1 MIMFGLKKFL
11 FRSGAPEH
19 LPEDVRAGLE
29 TWRDASAPSL
39 EGPHFHTRYVV
50 VDVATSGTDPEADQ
64 LLGIAT
70 SSVHQS
76 AILPADALYIDFAE
90 DNQAG
95 GMVERQLL
103 AFLQHA
109 AKAPLVTYHVPFVG
123 GFLQR
128 ACKER
133 LGVDFQPQWIDL
145 AWLLPSM
152 FPEKNSKVMPLDQW
166 IEAFGLEVGS
176 GRRNAMENSLL
187 LARIFQML
195 LIRASS
201 KEIES
206 AAKLIGE
213 SRASSFLRRI
223 N

>member
-19 LPEDVRAGLE
+19 LPEDVRAGLDA
-29 TWRDASAPSL
+29 WREVAAPSL

-50 VDVATSGTDPEADQ
+50 VDVATSGTNPEADQ

-76 AILPADALYIDFAE
+76 AILPGDALYIDFAGDGE
-90 DNQAG
+90 AG
-95 GMVERQLL
+95 GTVERQLL
-103 AFLQHA
+103 AFLQYA

-128 ACKER
+128 AFKER

-166 IEAFGLEVGS
+166 IESFGLDVGS
-176 GRRNAMENSLL
+176 GRRDAMENSLL

>member
-1 MIMFGLKKFL
+1 MIMFGIKKFL

-19 LPEDVRAGLE
+19 LPEAVRTGLE
-29 TWRDASAPSL
+29 AWHELAAPSL

-50 VDVATSGTDPEADQ
+50 VDVATSGTDPETDQ

-76 AILPADALYIDFAE
+76 AIMPDDALYVDFAASGDE
-90 DNQAG
+90 G
-95 GMVERQLL
+95 GAVERQLL

-133 LGVDFQPQWIDL
+133 LGVDLQPQWIDM

-152 FPEKNSKVMPLDQW
+152 FPDKSSKVMPLDFW
-166 IEAFGLEVGS
+166 IEAFGLDVGS

-187 LARIFQML
+187 LSRIFQML
-195 LIRASS
+195 LVRASS

-223 N
+223 H

>member
-1 MIMFGLKKFL
+1 MIMFGIKKFL
-11 FRSGAPEH
+11 FRSGAAEH

-29 TWRDASAPSL
+29 TWRESLAPSL

-70 SSVHQS
+70 TSVHQS
-76 AILPADALYIDFAE
+76 AILPGDALFIDFAE
-90 DNQAG
+90 HGEEG
-95 GMVERQLL
+95 GAVERKLL

-152 FPEKNSKVMPLDQW
+152 FPEKNSKVMPLDHW
-166 IEAFGLEVGS
+166 IEAFGLDVGS

-195 LIRASS
+195 LVRASS

>member
-1 MIMFGLKKFL
+1 MFGIKKFL

-19 LPEDVRAGLE
+19 LPEAVRTGLE
-29 TWRDASAPSL
+29 AWRELAAPSL

-76 AILPADALYIDFAE
+76 AIMPDDALYIDFAGSGDE
-90 DNQAG
+90 G
-95 GMVERQLL
+95 GAVERQLL

-109 AKAPLVTYHVPFVG
+109 AKAPMVTYHVPFVG

-133 LGVDFQPQWIDL
+133 LGVDFQPQWIDM

-152 FPEKNSKVMPLDQW
+152 FPDKSSKVMPLDFW
-166 IEAFGLEVGS
+166 IEAFGLDVGS

-187 LARIFQML
+187 LSRIFQML
-195 LIRASS
+195 LVRASS

-223 N
+223 H